1 MDMGAV
7 PDLLPGRQP
16 IDNHAARKIWEKNWQ
31 INIPPDPGLNLVQMI
46 EAAERENLKALYI
59 MGENPLRA
67 MPQPDRVKNALKNLE
82 FIVVQDIL
90 DSETARIAD
99 VVLPAA
105 AISEK
110 EGSVTNLEGR
120 IQSFKAVTSPPAK
133 AKLDWEILDL
143 LSAELGDTDPYGNFK
158 KIRQEIQQFVPMYGS
173 LNGPDHTWLQTTSD
187 KALFEAESA
196 ADGLISFYPL
206 VSTEE
211 APADKDYPFTAIVGS
226 QRYHLGSGTRT
237 QASDRIQGVDGIG
250 KLEISP
256 QDGARLDL
264 KNDDTIMVRSRF
276 GDLKRKLRLT
286 NAISQGHIFVA
297 TGVNDNEAMGLFSLS
312 DLTKPGSPG
321 CKTCQVQLEKA

>member
-1 MDMGAV
+1 
-7 PDLLPGRQP
+7 
-16 IDNHAARKIWEKNWQ
+16 
-31 INIPPDPGLNLVQMI
+31 
-46 EAAERENLKALYI
+46 

-82 FIVVQDIL
+82 FVVVQDIL

-120 IQSFKAVTSPPAK
+120 IRSFKAVTSPPAK
-133 AKLDWEILDL
+133 AKPDWEILDR
-143 LSAELGDTDPYGNFK
+143 LSAELGGTTPYGSFE
-158 KIRQEIQQFVPMYGS
+158 KIRQEIQQFVPMYGL
-173 LNGPDHTWLQTTSD
+173 LNGSDHTWLQTTSD
-187 KALFEAESA
+187 KALFEGEG
-196 ADGLISFYPL
+196 ADGLISFCPV

-211 APADKDYPFTAIVGS
+211 EPADRDYPFTAIIGS

-237 QASDRIQGVDGIG
+237 QASDRIQGLDGIG
-250 KLEISP
+250 KLVISP

-264 KNDDTIMVRSRF
+264 KNDDTIVVRSSF
-276 GDLKRKLRLT
+276 GDLKRKILLKDT
-286 NAISQGHIFVA
+286 IPQGHIFVA

-312 DLTKPGSPG
+312 DLTQPGFAG
-321 CKTCQVQLEKA
+321 WKTCPVQLEKA